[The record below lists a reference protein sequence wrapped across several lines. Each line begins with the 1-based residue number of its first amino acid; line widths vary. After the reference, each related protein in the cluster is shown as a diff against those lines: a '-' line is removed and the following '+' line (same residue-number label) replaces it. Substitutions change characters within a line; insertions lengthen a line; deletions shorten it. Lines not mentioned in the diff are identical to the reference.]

1 MIRFYPRIKVQLS
14 AAIGFDRQK
23 AEIVELSPSSIFLKP
38 SDSILSIHRK
48 DISIEGPVVLTFSL
62 PGYGRFEYSCNIAR
76 RDKDGYVLIPNDIDL
91 TGRMKLWQFVAKRL
105 AGLNTCPYCGR
116 LYESLP
122 LICSRC
128 GWMLDFTSP
137 NYFGY
142 HERTLLLLRLFFRCK
157 ALPTDKL
164 RRVINFLD
172 TEIEHRAGSEAF
184 QEFVGT
190 CPEMLEVFSIIR
202 RVAVTD
208 IPVLIAGE
216 SGTGKELTALAIHER
231 SSRSSKSF
239 VTINCASIP
248 ENLLESELFG
258 YQRGAFTGAVTTKKG
273 LLEMADGGTL
283 FLDEIGELPANLQ
296 AKLLRFL
303 EDGMVR
309 KLGSN
314 EARKIDVR
322 IISATNRDL
331 EKSVGTG
338 TFRAD
343 LYWRLNGFPL
353 RLPPLRERGED
364 KIILSRYFLK
374 KFSTE
379 LKSTAKEFTRD
390 ALMAIEEYHW
400 PGNVRELINRI
411 RRACVMTH
419 SELVT
424 AQDMGLEN
432 ILSSSLPPCSLRSVT
447 HTNRRELIIKALAE
461 NNFVISRAALSLNIS
476 RQRLHTLI
484 KQYSINIEELKRKP

>member
-1 MIRFYPRIKVQLS
+1 MIRLYPRIKCQLS
-14 AAIGFDRQK
+14 AAVGFDRQK
-23 AEIVELSPSSIFLKP
+23 AEITELSPSSIFLRP
-38 SDSILSIHRK
+38 LDTSLSIHRR
-48 DISIEGPVVLTFSL
+48 DISVDGPVVLSFSL
-62 PGYGRFEYSCNIAR
+62 PEHGSFEYSCNIIR
-76 RDKDGYVLIPNDIDL
+76 SDRNGYVLRPSDIDL
-91 TGRMKLWQFVAKRL
+91 TGKIKLWQFIAKRL
-105 AGLNTCPYCGR
+105 VNTNSCPYCGR
-116 LYESLP
+116 LYERLP
-122 LICSRC
+122 LICSKC

-137 NYFGY
+137 NYLEY
-142 HERTLLLLRLFFRCK
+142 HEKTLLFLRLFYRAK
-157 ALPTDKL
+157 SLSSDQL

-172 TEIEHRAGSEAF
+172 TEIVHRTGSESF

-202 RVAVTD
+202 RVAQTD
-208 IPVLIAGE
+208 IPVLITGE
-216 SGTGKELTALAIHER
+216 SGTGKELTAIAIHER
-231 SSRSSKSF
+231 SSRRNRSF

-258 YQRGAFTGAVTTKKG
+258 YERGAFTGAVSSKKG

-314 EARKIDVR
+314 TAKRIDVR

-331 EKSVGTG
+331 EELVRKGG
-338 TFRAD
+338 FRAD

-364 KIILSRYFLK
+364 KIILARYFLK
-374 KFSTE
+374 RFSTE
-379 LKSTAKEFTRD
+379 LKSTAREFTRD
-390 ALMAIEEYHW
+390 ALRAIEEYHW

-411 RRACVMTH
+411 RRACVMAH
-419 SELVT
+419 QEFIT
-424 AQDMGLEN
+424 AQDMGLE
-432 ILSSSLPPCSLRSVT
+432 SVSPASVSLRSVT
-447 HTNRRELIIKALAE
+447 HSNRRELIIKALAE
-461 NNFVISRAALSLNIS
+461 NNFVISRTAQALNIS

-484 KQYSINIEELKRKP
+484 KQYSINIDELKRKL